1 MLSFTLDAS
10 DGLARAGLI
19 TTGRGLIHTPQFM
32 PVGTLGTVKAM
43 TPEELEALGAEIVLG
58 NTYHLHLRPGED
70 VVRDLGGLHRFMH
83 WSRPILTDSGGYQ
96 VFSLAALNKVTEEGV
111 TFRNHL
117 DGSQVFLSPERA
129 IAIQQALGSDIMMC
143 LDELVA
149 LPAAPARLQEAL
161 ERTTR
166 WAARCKQALDTEAPG
181 PATHGADSPQAPA
194 QALSGPPPQAA
205 LFGIL
210 QGGTV
215 ADLRRQS
222 AEQLLA
228 IGFDGYAIGG
238 LTVGEDPLA
247 FGETLAH
254 TAPLLPAHQPR
265 YLMGAGEPA
274 DLLRA
279 IGEGIDLFDCVL
291 PTRNARNGSLY
302 TRRGKVSIKQ
312 VRYQRDPQPLEA
324 DCPCPACRKY
334 SRGYLRHL
342 FQSGEIL
349 AMRLNTTHNLHF
361 YLSLMREARQAI
373 VAGRYAAW
381 AKAFL
386 ETYRES

>member
-1 MLSFTLDAS
+1 MLTFTLDAS
-10 DGLARAGLI
+10 DERARAGRI
-19 TTGRGLIHTPQFM
+19 TTSRGVIHTPQFM

-43 TPEELEALGAEIVLG
+43 TPEELESLGAEIVLG
-58 NTYHLHLRPGED
+58 NTYHLHLRPGDD

-96 VFSLAALNKVTEEGV
+96 VFSLAALNRVTEEGV

-149 LPAAPARLQEAL
+149 LPAEPGQLQAAL

-166 WAARCKQALDTEAPG
+166 WAARCKIEHLKTENGTATARPNGAL
-181 PATHGADSPQAPA
+181 PQ
-194 QALSGPPPQAA
+194 A

-215 ADLRRQS
+215 PQLRSLS
-222 AEQLLA
+222 AEQLIA

-238 LTVGEDPLA
+238 LSVGEDPVA
-247 FGETLAH
+247 FEDTIAH
-254 TAPLLPAHQPR
+254 TAPLLPVQQPR

-279 IGEGIDLFDCVL
+279 MGEGIDMFDCVL

-312 VRYQRDPQPLEA
+312 ARYQRDPEPLDAECS
-324 DCPCPACRKY
+324 CPTCRHY

-349 AMRLNTTHNLHF
+349 SMRLNTIHNLHF
-361 YLSLMREARQAI
+361 YLSLMREAREAI

-381 AKAFL
+381 SKAFL
-386 ETYRES
+386 ATYQEA